1 MQIPQIFN
9 FLVSLLFL
17 RMLEQLGP
25 QLLYTIFSSFCMIAV
40 IFVRRNV
47 VETKGKT
54 LQEIE
59 VSLLQA
65 Q

>member
-1 MQIPQIFN
+1 
-9 FLVSLLFL
+9 
-17 RMLEQLGP
+17 MLEQLGP
-25 QLLYTIFSSFCMIAV
+25 QLLYTIFSSFCVIAA

-59 VSLLQA
+59 VSLLQT